1 MNIATF
7 RQSFPEFTDTTR
19 YPDSLVTFW
28 LDVVTRM
35 LNPDRWADM
44 LDIGLSLAL
53 AHHLVLAVRDQNTAQ
68 AGKVPGTVL
77 GMQTSKSVDTVS
89 VSYDVSAVT
98 NEGGGFW
105 NMTSYGVRFL
115 GMARLFGAGGVQL

>member
-7 RQSFPEFTDTTR
+7 RQSFPEFADATR

-35 LNPDRWADM
+35 LKPDRWADM